1 MNLRLLLL
9 TPLLASA
16 QMLNPADISKPL
28 GDSWLTYSGDYS
40 GRRYSSLKQIDQSNV
55 KNLTLAWVSR
65 IAAGAG
71 AGGRG
76 GNTIVGGEGSG
87 QLAFGGGTT
96 IKAGILEVDGVLYV
110 STPDNAWAV
119 DARDEI
125 GRAHV

>member
-1 MNLRLLLL
+1 MTLRLLLL

-65 IAAGAG
+65 IAAGA
-71 AGGRG
+71 
-76 GNTIVGGEGSG
+76 
-87 QLAFGGGTT
+87 
-96 IKAGILEVDGVLYV
+96 
-110 STPDNAWAV
+110 
-119 DARDEI
+119 EI